1 MPKLLNAQQVKE
13 RLQTQPAPILIEAL
27 PAKYFH
33 DRHLP
38 GAINLPH
45 DSNNAEI
52 RRVLPDPDAEVIVYC
67 ASGPCQNSGLL
78 ARRLEDLGFT
88 QVLDFH
94 EGKEGWERA
103 GFSFECAAC
112 QPGGVA
118 SL

>member
-67 ASGPCQNSGLL
+67 ASAPCQNSGLL